1 MLEILQNP
9 KTENYQNLKEHIFN
23 DHFPWFYQKTST
35 TGVDN
40 IFGHTNH
47 PFYSHVILDRPDKG
61 NKYSQLNSS
70 IGKLAIE
77 AISEIIEFNLNSCLW
92 MFNSKN
98 LEFFFLRMSV
108 NATFPAI
115 GNQFSIPHKDHSFH
129 HTNFICYLTDNHG
142 GGRTFVEGHEP
153 YEPVEDECIVF
164 SGEHYLELPKKGRRV
179 NIVATLISY

>member
-9 KTENYQNLKEHIFN
+9 KTENYQNLKNHIFN
-23 DHFPWFYQKTST
+23 DQFPWFYQKTST

-77 AISEIIEFNLNSCLW
+77 AISEIIEFN
-92 MFNSKN
+92 SKDV
-98 LEFFFLRMSV
+98 EFFFLRMSV
-108 NATFPAI
+108 NATYPAI

-142 GGRTFVEGHEP
+142 KQ
-153 YEPVEDECIVF
+153 
-164 SGEHYLELPKKGRRV
+164 YLEGMAGLWEAVVGFGM
-179 NIVATLISY
+179 I